1 MLILCFALFSS
12 SGLVAAATYLCF
24 PPACFPPHTRSSG
37 GVKFHHPTLLQSL
50 RVGSPAL
57 TEANFP
63 QFLGMFL
70 NYWRQLF
77 HVETSVRAGRA
88 SLKPDSLLAKQQI
101 YLQSALNSGETR
113 LQSRMTLLRHRHRTL
128 SNQPRLKFSV

>member
-1 MLILCFALFSS
+1 
-12 SGLVAAATYLCF
+12 
-24 PPACFPPHTRSSG
+24 
-37 GVKFHHPTLLQSL
+37 
-50 RVGSPAL
+50 
-57 TEANFP
+57 
-63 QFLGMFL
+63 MFL

-101 YLQSALNSGETR
+101 YLQSALNSGETK
-113 LQSRMTLLRHRHRTL
+113 LQSRMTLLRHPHRTL